1 MRRTVA
7 VRVTTS
13 GQSVQGMVQ
22 AVHELHSVLKKNGEN
37 HPLTIDRDKWLR
49 WSLEKK

>member
-1 MRRTVA
+1 

-13 GQSVQGMVQ
+13 GQSVEGMVQ
-22 AVHELHSVLKKNGEN
+22 AVANMYDVLKKNGEN
-37 HPLTIDRDKWLR
+37 HPLTIDRDDWLR